1 MPNLIDLKWDPVA
14 PLGSSS
20 VKELQS
26 GINKMLKGFSVI
38 LNLKLRVEMGGDRGT
53 RTMLRV
59 LMNED
64 GEISGGDG
72 WLATEGAGWEHLERI
87 EVGIMFPQ
95 EAQAG

>member
-1 MPNLIDLKWDPVA
+1 VPNLIDLKWDPAA

-26 GINKMLKGFSVI
+26 GVNKMLRGFSIIV
-38 LNLKLRVEMGGDRGT
+38 NLKLRVEMSGERGT

-59 LMNED
+59 LMDDD
-64 GEISGGDG
+64 GGSSGGDG
-72 WLATEGAGWEHLERI
+72 WLRTEGAGWEDLERI

-95 EAQAG
+95 ET

>member
-1 MPNLIDLKWDPVA
+1 MPNLIDLRWDPVA

-26 GINKMLKGFSVI
+26 GVNKMLKGFSI
-38 LNLKLRVEMGGDRGT
+38 IINLKLRVEMGGERGT

-64 GEISGGDG
+64 EESSGGG
-72 WLATEGAGWEHLERI
+72 GLLATEGAGWEDLERI
-87 EVGIMFPQ
+87 EVGMMFPQ
-95 EAQAG
+95 EI